1 MTPLELSKSSDPDVR
16 SSFAALQ
23 RAAALA
29 RKEAIA
35 TDTDIVVVKDGQ
47 LLIIEAKTL
56 REQANQQ
63 AANGNAATP

>member
-1 MTPLELSKSSDPDVR
+1 MNARDISNANDPDVR
-16 SSFAALQ
+16 SSLAALR

-29 RKEAIA
+29 RKEAIQ

-56 REQANQQ
+56 RQEAENQ
-63 AANGNAATP
+63 NVTNS